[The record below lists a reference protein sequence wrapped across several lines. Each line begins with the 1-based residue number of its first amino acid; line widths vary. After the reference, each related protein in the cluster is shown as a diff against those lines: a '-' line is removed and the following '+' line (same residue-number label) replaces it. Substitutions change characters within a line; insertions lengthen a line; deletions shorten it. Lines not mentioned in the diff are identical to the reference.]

1 MIDGRNKAEQR
12 ERARALS
19 EQTEIAGSA
28 SLLRWDHTIG
38 HPDCFPALLPDSVK
52 KAAYMLSKITW
63 MFVLILVACSPHVK
77 VEQDKAIKVDVNV
90 KIDHDVR
97 VKLDRDSEKLL
108 PERDAQNQPEG
119 PPVKPPRGLEY

>member
-1 MIDGRNKAEQR
+1 VIHGRNKAEQR
-12 ERARALS
+12 ERARALI
-19 EQTEIAGSA
+19 EQPEMTGSA
-28 SLLRWDHTIG
+28 LRLRWDHTID
-38 HPDCFPALLPDSVK
+38 HPDFPPGLLPHSVK

-63 MFVLILVACSPHVK
+63 MFVLVLVACSPHVK

-108 PERDAQNQPEG
+108 SERDAQNQPEG
-119 PPVKPPRGLEY
+119 HPVNPRGLEY